1 MTDGPDLSGKASPS
15 RPATAGSSTPSR
27 ELDALDKQIIRI
39 LQKTGRKTN
48 TDIARELAVTET
60 TIRKRIAQLM
70 DDDMINI
77 VAVPTPKAV
86 GGDISAIIGLSVDLR
101 AIHSV
106 SEQVRSRPEVRYV
119 GMSAGRYDIILEAFF
134 RSQEH
139 VLEFVTEQLGA
150 MEGIAH
156 IETSLI
162 LKVAKFSYEWEMV

>member
-1 MTDGPDLSGKASPS
+1 MTDGTDSSGATTPS
-15 RPATAGSSTPSR
+15 RPATTGSSTASR

-48 TDIARELAVTET
+48 TDIARELSVTET

-70 DDDMINI
+70 DDEMINI